1 MAYTADERANI
12 AKTIIAQMG
21 GTGRLSAM
29 VNAKRFLILDAG
41 VQFTFSGKRGMN
53 KVVVKLTP
61 ADTYDMEFWYI
72 NSRSAKCEKKAEY
85 KDVYFDMLIELFEKT
100 TSLYLSLGT
109 MGR

>member
-1 MAYTADERANI
+1 MAYTSEERAYI
-12 AKTIIAQMG
+12 AKEIIAQMG
-21 GTGRLSAM
+21 GTVRLSAM
-29 VNAKRFLILDAG
+29 VNARQYLILDAG

-72 NSRSAKCEKKAEY
+72 TSAKCVKKAEY
-85 KDVYFDMLIELFEKT
+85 KDIYFDMLIELFEKT